1 MLQHGRDRFD
11 FYYLTDKI
19 RNFNPRISWITESVV
34 QRGVAPSHRLARLLF
49 PLTPGLLC
57 QLTCHATC
65 PILEDPR
72 ATSATT
78 LPSPGSGL
86 AAPLPHASSL
96 IPALPASRAWPHDH
110 LGPRT
115 RATWTV
121 PASRLASLTLAPFSR
136 RRYRECRCF
145 TSLHFLA
152 LHPPALHHAC
162 SRHTLAPS
170 CAAVS
175 ASQPPSCSAD

>member
-1 MLQHGRDRFD
+1 MDKQHAAATSTQTPPPKNSVGSCNSEI
-11 FYYLTDKI
+11 TKS
-19 RNFNPRISWITESVV
+19 RIES
-34 QRGVAPSHRLARLLF
+34 R
-49 PLTPGLLC
+49 TPV
-57 QLTCHATC
+57 
-65 PILEDPR
+65 ILEDPR